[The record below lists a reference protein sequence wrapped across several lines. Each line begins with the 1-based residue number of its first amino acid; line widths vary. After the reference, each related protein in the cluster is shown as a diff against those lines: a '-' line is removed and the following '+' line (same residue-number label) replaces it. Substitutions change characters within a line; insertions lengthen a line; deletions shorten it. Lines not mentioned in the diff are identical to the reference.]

1 MRVKDRGL
9 ASNLTSIY
17 AMWQRPNTD
26 SPRISYFIAI
36 KNRCC
41 NSLSLSFF
49 FLNIMTFDLLCGND
63 CGLCLAVFR
72 GKNCLLMSVSDE
84 KKNGSK
90 IECYDVHILKCAEQ
104 TSSCTSRR
112 ALCVCEKV
120 EAGLR

>member
-17 AMWQRPNTD
+17 ATWQRPNID
-26 SPRISYFIAI
+26 SPRISYFNAI

-49 FLNIMTFDLLCGND
+49 FNIMTFDLSCGNE

-72 GKNCLLMSVSDE
+72 GKNCLLMSVSDG
-84 KKNGSK
+84 KKWQQDRVMMF
-90 IECYDVHILKCAEQ
+90 IY
-104 TSSCTSRR
+104 
-112 ALCVCEKV
+112 
-120 EAGLR
+120 